1 MVYDFEA
8 SLLVKL
14 KTVLPKNER
23 KVIIRNVI
31 EVQEQINASEV

>member
-8 SLLVKL
+8 SMLEKL

-23 KVIIRNVI
+23 KVMIRNI
-31 EVQEQINASEV
+31 IQEQINASEV